1 MVNRGVNC
9 WQLTIECCHFNMYLW
24 KSMWILEEKN
34 WGRNVKYDM
43 IRIIVVFLHYFLLGI
58 FFPPSPKKK
67 NYLFPSERPG
77 EIFFPTMRPVHFLRN
92 DKWIKKIFS
101 RKKKWKKRKM
111 TSVEKRKMLGHSSTL
126 TFFIYIYKSQ
136 IHVSTDV
143 IIEKSKLF
151 LFLVLKYFLCLTAHN
166 NFVVPLFRYLGTDL
180 FSMTLLLH
188 SFFGFSH
195 NTFFQ
200 FFIFLSFT
208 CMKDTSKSH
217 KKKT

>member
-77 EIFFPTMRPVHFLRN
+77 EIFFLTMRPVNLFRN
-92 DKWIKKIFS
+92 NKWIKKILN
-101 RKKKWKKRKM
+101 RKKKENEISWKNKN
-111 TSVEKRKMLGHSSTL
+111 
-126 TFFIYIYKSQ
+126 
-136 IHVSTDV
+136 
-143 IIEKSKLF
+143 
-151 LFLVLKYFLCLTAHN
+151 AW
-166 NFVVPLFRYLGTDL
+166 
-180 FSMTLLLH
+180 
-188 SFFGFSH
+188 SFFYVSLFTYISLRSICFNWCNYKCFS
-195 NTFFQ
+195 
-200 FFIFLSFT
+200 
-208 CMKDTSKSH
+208 
-217 KKKT
+217 